1 MKKSLFRFESGKFL
15 GGRDDTIKWCKS
27 ILSTSDSISQVM
39 DSASNIDQYDPNHS
53 YDYDLIVIGGG
64 SGGLACSKEA
74 QKLGAKVA
82 VLDFVKPSP
91 IGMYIYI
98 ISITFRCL

>member
-1 MKKSLFRFESGKFL
+1 MDRFQSNEAP
-15 GGRDDTIKWCKS
+15 
-27 ILSTSDSISQVM
+27 VM
-39 DSASNIDQYDPNHS
+39 IPDGFVANHT
-53 YDYDLIVIGGG
+53 YDYDLVVIGGG

-91 IGMYIYI
+91 AGL
-98 ISITFRCL
+98 TFLSL